1 MIKSESYCRIGH
13 VDVPSDQPKFMTTQ
27 WTQVLAARGQSPAAK
42 ESLKILCERYYAPVV
57 AFVERYTQKDQQAQD
72 WTHSFFAKLLEGHA
86 LDSVLPSQGKFRSY
100 LLGAVKH
107 FLADQRA
114 KQLAA
119 KRGGSSTHRHIEA
132 TEELSSPDNFTDV
145 ADLDAYFDKQW
156 ALSILHISLQ
166 DLETE
171 LDALQRTRFE
181 LLRPWLSGDPTEL
194 SLADAA
200 ARLGMSAAT
209 IKVTIHRWRKRFR
222 EIVKSHIASTLS
234 EADDINE
241 ELSYLIRVLAS

>member
-1 MIKSESYCRIGH
+1 MH
-13 VDVPSDQPKFMTTQ
+13 SDQQKFMTTQ

-42 ESLKILCERYYAPVV
+42 ESLKMLCERYYAPVV
-57 AFVERYTQKDQQAQD
+57 AFVERYTQKDQQARD

-86 LDSVLPSQGKFRSY
+86 LDSLLPSQGKFRSY

-114 KQLAA
+114 KQQAA
-119 KRGGSSTHRHIEA
+119 KRGGSSTQRRTEA
-132 TEELSSPDNFTDV
+132 TEELPDNLTDV
-145 ADLDAYFDKQW
+145 ADLDAFFDRQW
-156 ALSILHISLQ
+156 AISILDNSLR

-171 LDALQRTRFE
+171 LDASQRSRFAI
-181 LLRPWLSGDPTEL
+181 LRPWLSGEPTEL

-200 ARLGMSAAT
+200 AQLGMSPAT

-234 EADDINE
+234 EADDIDE
-241 ELSYLIRVLAS
+241 ELRYLIRVLAS